1 MLQLR
6 SGDPKDIWWYT
17 NCTEKE
23 VAGMAT
29 ESTHSSTHIES
40 HPDLMALRGRYA
52 EASAKPMAGAIEGL
66 CLLTGLYLAIS
77 PWVVGFNSGTILGF
91 GQFESLRV
99 SNLITGIAL
108 AALAMGF
115 GSVLERTHGLGWVA
129 VAIGAWTIVAPWVV
143 AGDAAV
149 TKTITNN
156 AITGG
161 VAVLL
166 GLCTMAMGMGMGSR
180 MKRRGN

>member
-1 MLQLR
+1 
-6 SGDPKDIWWYT
+6 
-17 NCTEKE
+17 
-23 VAGMAT
+23 MAT
-29 ESTHSSTHIES
+29 HSTQPTQIES
-40 HPDLMALRGRYA
+40 HPDLMALRCRYA
-52 EASAKPMAGAIEGL
+52 EASAKPMAGLIEGL

-77 PWVVGFNSGTILGF
+77 PWVVGFDAFT
-91 GQFESLRV
+91 SLRV

-108 AALAMGF
+108 AILAMGF

-129 VAIGAWTIVAPWVV
+129 CAIGVWAIIAPFVV
-143 AGDAAV
+143 AGSADT

-166 GLCTMAMGMGMGSR
+166 GLATMGMGLM
-180 MKRRGN
+180 RRRTSARH